1 MIRRIFMVRKKY
13 KYLVMCIITITVMF
27 IIAGCGTDNDQDSR
41 DTNNNENEE
50 QNNQSGNEE
59 DTSDNSMTNDNANDE
74 TEQEDRKSTR
84 LNSSHVAISYAD
96 CCLKKKRLQGDIE
109 GEVTLSHSVRDTIGS
124 QFDTGPVGFD
134 GHEYYIWKSRL
145 TKVTVAIGMS

>member
-1 MIRRIFMVRKKY
+1 MTVDVEDGQSLQLRGVPGVGVLLG
-13 KYLVMCIITITVMF
+13 LVLRVDLQRQLGAAQRLGRAAVTDLLEGGVPAPLLD
-27 IIAGCGTDNDQDSR
+27 AGAR
-41 DTNNNENEE
+41 DGEE
-50 QNNQSGNEE
+50 I
-59 DTSDNSMTNDNANDE
+59 
-74 TEQEDRKSTR
+74 DRKSTR

-96 CCLKKKRLQGDIE
+96 CCLKKKKLQGDIE